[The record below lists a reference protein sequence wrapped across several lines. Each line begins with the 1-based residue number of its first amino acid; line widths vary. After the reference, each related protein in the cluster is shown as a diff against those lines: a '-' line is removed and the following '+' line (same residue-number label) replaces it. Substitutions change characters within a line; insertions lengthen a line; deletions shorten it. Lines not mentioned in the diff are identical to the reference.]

1 MPFLSPRKTKD
12 IHKGEFIMPSLLVWE
27 DTNQLRVVSADYPL
41 PVSVVSGGSGGG
53 SSVPT
58 TIISGRK
65 TIATAGVRETLVA
78 SSTPAKQIVI
88 TALNSNT
95 GEIWVGDNTVSGG
108 DGSQKGNPLFAG
120 ESVVLEID
128 DAQKVYLDA
137 TVNGEGVTFNIL
149 N

>member
-12 IHKGEFIMPSLLVWE
+12 VHKGEFIMPSLLVWE

-41 PVSVVSGGSGGG
+41 PVSVVSGGDSGA
-53 SSVPT
+53 PT

-95 GEIWVGDNTVSGG
+95 GEIWVGDNTVSG
-108 DGSQKGNPLFAG
+108 DAGSQKGNPLFAG
-120 ESVVLEID
+120 ESIVLEIN